1 MFSGL
6 NQRSTEAPHQSEG
19 TGGSFFQEPLW
30 QRAHQFQMMLLLFPL
45 SQQHHSRSKTISQ
58 APWMNWLLCTLR
70 KRCLFPSSTRKP
82 SKNVFFGT
90 VFLTQTFSSKSA
102 WKDITYRSKWISSTS
117 SPAFFFVVV
126 VLPWS
131 KRKKVDTKDRK
142 SRDDRMKLDGGDSCR
157 LSRWRLLI
165 RRVWRLKTIQT
176 THGTR
181 IPTERHPPPLSHAL
195 ESATIIAAG
204 SVSLKC
210 RQVAESPPSSLNSK
224 RLVWNCSR
232 RTTSQ
237 KVEAL
242 QRIYQHLAA
251 SEASDW

>member
-19 TGGSFFQEPLW
+19 TGGSFFQEPLR
-30 QRAHQFQMMLLLFPL
+30 QRAHRFRMMLLLFPL

-58 APWMNWLLCTLR
+58 APWMNCLLCTLR
-70 KRCLFPSSTRKP
+70 KRCLFPSGTRKP

-117 SPAFFFVVV
+117 SPAFFLFVV

-142 SRDDRMKLDGGDSCR
+142 SRDDRMKLDGGDNCR

-181 IPTERHPPPLSHAL
+181 IPTERLSPS
-195 ESATIIAAG
+195 ESRSGICHNHRRWVCQSEVPSGCGITAVVNKQQTFQ
-204 SVSLKC
+204 C
-210 RQVAESPPSSLNSK
+210 ETVADAPRAK
-224 RLVWNCSR
+224 RLRHSSAFIN
-232 RTTSQ
+232 
-237 KVEAL
+237 
-242 QRIYQHLAA
+242 I
-251 SEASDW
+251 